1 MKILIATDAWHPQVN
16 GVVRTLGHMARE
28 APQLGAAIEF
38 LTPNEFR
45 TLPMPSYPEIR
56 LALTRPGAVERKLD
70 TIAPDAIHIAT
81 EGPIGHA
88 MRRVCIRRSLPF
100 TTSFHTLFPDYLA
113 ERLPLPERW
122 TRSATWTW
130 LRRFHGAGAA
140 VMAATPT
147 LAAELAERGFR
158 NVRLWPRGVDAELFR
173 PRPHAALDLP
183 RPIFLTVGRLAV
195 EKNLEAFLA
204 LDLPGSKV
212 VVGDGPARAGLA
224 RQFPDAVFLGARQG
238 EALAEIYAAADVFV
252 FPSLTDTFGLVLLE
266 ALASGVPVAAFPAAA
281 PRDVIGRTLEFAPVG
296 VLDNDLRR
304 ACLEALECS
313 REDCRA
319 FALTMTWEESA
330 RIFLD
335 HVAQANQVVRTRRGW
350 LKRRRRAKTVN
361 GVASDAAN
369 DVVGDVVLA
378 EPKARAA
385 SPATRR

>member
-16 GVVRTLGHMARE
+16 GVVRTLSHMASE
-28 APQLGAAIEF
+28 APGLDATVEF

-56 LALTRPGAVERKLD
+56 LALTTAGAVERKLD
-70 TIAPDAIHIAT
+70 AIAPDAIHIAT

-88 MRRVCIRRSLPF
+88 MRRVCIRRGLPF

-122 TRSATWTW
+122 TREAAWAW
-130 LRRFHGAGAA
+130 LRRFHSAGAA

-147 LAAELAERGFR
+147 LATELSERGFK
-158 NVRLWPRGVDAELFR
+158 NVKIWPRGVDAALFR
-173 PRPHAALDLP
+173 PRENSVVDLP

-195 EKNLEAFLA
+195 EKNVEAFLA
-204 LDLPGSKV
+204 LDLPGTKL

-224 RQFPDAVFLGARQG
+224 RDYPDAVFLGAKQG
-238 EALAEIYAAADVFV
+238 EALAEIYAAADAFV

-281 PRDVIGRTLEFAPVG
+281 PRDVIGEAPVG
-296 VLDNDLRR
+296 VLDGNLQR

-313 REDCRA
+313 REDCRT
-319 FALTMTWEESA
+319 FALKMTWEESA

-335 HVAQANQVVRTRRGW
+335 HVAQANNKVVRMRRLW
-350 LKRRRRAKTVN
+350 LRRRRRPVEP
-361 GVASDAAN
+361 VEEAALT
-369 DVVGDVVLA
+369 DQDR
-378 EPKARAA
+378 ARV
-385 SPATRR
+385 SR